1 LFFRSKK
8 TEPLFILAQ
17 SSVLFLI
24 FVVVVVENTFLIL
37 AVILFNAGLAADELD
52 VGEGEV
58 THLPAQLSLPLAV
71 HRHLGHF
78 DDVAYF
84 KSQSWKSI
92 NTSY

>member
-1 LFFRSKK
+1 L
-8 TEPLFILAQ
+8 ILAQ

-37 AVILFNAGLAADELD
+37 ILAVILFNAGLAVDELD

-58 THLPAQLSLPLAV
+58 AHLPAQLSLPLTV

>member
-1 LFFRSKK
+1 
-8 TEPLFILAQ
+8 
-17 SSVLFLI
+17 
-24 FVVVVVENTFLIL
+24 
-37 AVILFNAGLAADELD
+37 

-58 THLPAQLSLPLAV
+58 AHLPAQLSLPLTV